1 MVQPTAL
8 NFVIIGLMVIIFNFV
23 WRMTAGALVARNPD
37 SKLGA
42 AMGALGA

>member
-1 MVQPTAL
+1 MVQPTFI
-8 NFVIIGLMVIIFNFV
+8 NFVVIGLMVIIFNFV
-23 WRMTAGALVARNPD
+23 WRMAAGALVTRNPD

>member
-8 NFVIIGLMVIIFNFV
+8 NFIIIGLMVVIFNFM
-23 WRMTAGALVARNPD
+23 WRMGAGALVARNPD

-42 AMGALGA
+42 AMGTLNS

>member
-8 NFVIIGLMVIIFNFV
+8 NFIVIGLMVLIFNFV
-23 WRMTAGALVARNPD
+23 WRMAAGALVARNSE

-42 AMGALGA
+42 AMGALGS